1 MGRRKSQVFSITKNA
16 YVVKSILIKRKI
28 PYQSLYSL
36 YERLCNSSCKVKIVL
51 FNYIP
56 SLNGIPVQHLNQS
69 TFSFEFVYIYIYKC
83 TTLRIDPFEQTQN
96 LHLTTN

>member
-1 MGRRKSQVFSITKNA
+1 MGRRKGQVFSITKNA

-69 TFSFEFVYIYIYKC
+69 TFSFEFVYIYIQMYNIK
-83 TTLRIDPFEQTQN
+83 N
-96 LHLTTN
+96 